1 MLGLASQ
8 GPSVVGPTVVAAW
21 DAFLDLVDDV
31 DLSRPSRL
39 PGWSNRDTCVH
50 LGTWD
55 DHRVL
60 DRIVEAARTDGGRT
74 PRSVDDDNARLVAA
88 HAGASDEEVRAA
100 LRLSR
105 DLVAAWLLGPEAE
118 ELGLRLVRSSV
129 GELPLLSLV
138 HAGCYELAVH
148 GLDLEAKVPDALL
161 QQGLA
166 ALMDVTGS
174 LASKAAIGITVTA
187 QTPQGGW
194 SFTGDA
200 QGWTVD
206 RVPPGRFEGVGA
218 TGTAVDLL
226 EASAGRAHVPVLLAQ
241 RRLRVQDLPGFMRLA
256 PVLDQAPNLPGGAVL
271 KTGVK
276 AVSGL
281 TSGVGKLLG
290 RFR

>member
-1 MLGLASQ
+1 MLGLAGL
-8 GPSVVGPTVVAAW
+8 GPSVVGPWVVGAW
-21 DAFLDLVDDV
+21 DDFLAAVDGV

-60 DRIVEAARTDGGRT
+60 ERITEAARTDGGRT

-88 HAGASDEEVRAA
+88 HAGATDDEVRAA

-105 DLVAAWLLGPEAE
+105 DLVADWLSGPEAD
-118 ELGLRLVRSSV
+118 ELGLRPVRSSV

-148 GLDLEAKVPDALL
+148 GLDLDAEVPERLL
-161 QQGLA
+161 QRGLA

-174 LASKAAIGITVTA
+174 LAHRSGIASTVTA
-187 QTPQGGW
+187 QTPTGGW
-194 SFTGDA
+194 SFTSDA
-200 QGWTVD
+200 D
-206 RVPPGRFEGVGA
+206 RWSVAEVAPGRFDGVGA
-218 TGTAVDLL
+218 TGRAADLL
-226 EASAGRAHVPVLLAQ
+226 DASAGRQQVPVLLAQ
-241 RRLRVQDLPGFMRLA
+241 RRLKVQDLPGFMRLA
-256 PVLDQAPNLPGGAVL
+256 PLLDEAPSLPGGAVL
-271 KTGVK
+271 KTGVR